1 MLEIKVTKAA
11 GQNACEEQATADVK
25 GILRR
30 RKREQTLWLARGSRD
45 LHTWIHREC
54 KCFIQLGDDADCDD
68 KHVMNIRG
76 CAKTDPHL

>member
-30 RKREQTLWLARGSRD
+30 RKREQTLWLAWGSREIY
-45 LHTWIHREC
+45 IHGYIESANVSSNWEMMQ
-54 KCFIQLGDDADCDD
+54 I
-68 KHVMNIRG
+68 VMIN
-76 CAKTDPHL
+76 T